1 MIVQKD
7 LPVLECNI
15 KNGKV
20 LVGSD
25 FHIPFQDKDAVDCFI
40 DKAIELQPEA
50 IVINGDLLDFYRL
63 SKFAKGEGRNPM
75 EEIIEAQTI
84 LKILRT
90 KCPNSKIF
98 YPIGNHEC
106 FEKETEVL
114 TKEFGWIK
122 IADII
127 NNNLENFHVIN
138 YNTKKDILEYD
149 KVLGKT
155 KSYTHSLLNI
165 ETANTKQVVTFNH
178 EVLINKTEKVLA
190 QDITIEDLNK
200 KIINNSI
207 LPNPT
212 GVGLTDD
219 EIKLI
224 TWVCADGCIVWE
236 KPRIQFKLS
245 KIEKIEELKN
255 LLDKMEIPFTFK
267 ECKKTGPNK
276 LQPYYIRIYGDYA
289 RKIVSYFDEYKK
301 KELPKNFRNINKEQF
316 EILLNTIIK
325 TDGYSKEQRIYFYS
339 NNKNNLD
346 IIQELA
352 VKNGYSC
359 RIEEQENNGFI
370 KRKPVYKAM
379 LTKNYQYVKFLNK
392 IEYIENYNDCVYC
405 LTTSNGTLVT
415 RHSGKVAI
423 TGNCRLE
430 KYIYDKAPEIA
441 SIVENF
447 YELLKCKDIEVQ
459 GCHKVIF
466 NNEFICKH
474 GSIVSQK
481 AGQTAIKEME
491 RSYTSGATGHTH
503 RLIKYITRKAE
514 KKFVWLETGCLCT
527 MKPEYMLE
535 PDWQQGFALV
545 EFKKGKL
552 YKADVFEIENGKVL

>member
-1 MIVQKD
+1 MIVQKE
-7 LPVLECNI
+7 LPILEYNI

-20 LVGSD
+20 LIGGD
-25 FHIPFQDKDAVDCFI
+25 FHVPFQDDKAVNCFI
-40 DKAIELQPEA
+40 KTASELQPEV

-63 SKFAKGEGRNPM
+63 SRFSKGEGRNPM
-75 EEIIEAQTI
+75 EEIIEAKAI
-84 LKILRT
+84 LEDLSLC
-90 KCPNSKIF
+90 CPNSKIY

-106 FEKETEVL
+106 FEKDTEVL

-122 IADII
+122 IADIV
-127 NNNLENFHVIN
+127 NDNLENIHVIN
-138 YNTKKDILEYD
+138 YNTKKDILECD
-149 KVLGKT
+149 KVLEKV
-155 KSYTHSLLNI
+155 KSYARSLLNI

-200 KIINNSI
+200 KIINNSV
-207 LPNPT
+207 LPNLA
-212 GVGLTDD
+212 GVNLTNN

-255 LLDKMEIPFTFK
+255 LLEEMEIPYTLK
-267 ECKKTGPNK
+267 ECKKTGLNK

-289 RKIVSYFDEYKK
+289 RKIVSYFNKYNK
-301 KELPKNFRNINKEQF
+301 KEFPIKFRNINKEQF
-316 EILLNTIIK
+316 EILLDTIIK
-325 TDGYSKEQRIYFYS
+325 TDGYSKDQRIYFYS

-359 RIEEQENNGFI
+359 RIEEQKNNGFI

-392 IEYIENYNDCVYC
+392 VEYIENYNDYVYC
-405 LTTSNGTLVT
+405 LTTGNGTLIT

-430 KYIYDKAPEIA
+430 KYIYDKAPEII
-441 SIVENF
+441 SIVDNF
-447 YELLKCKDIEVQ
+447 YELLKCKDIGVQ

-474 GSIVSQK
+474 GSVVSQK

-514 KKFVWLETGCLCT
+514 KKFVWLETGCLCS
-527 MKPEYMLE
+527 MKPEYILE
-535 PDWQQGFALV
+535 PDWQQGFAIV

-552 YKADVFEIENGKVL
+552 YKADVIEIEKGQIL

>member
-20 LVGSD
+20 LIGSD

-84 LKILRT
+84 LKVLRT

-98 YPIGNHEC
+98 YPIGNHE
-106 FEKETEVL
+106 
-114 TKEFGWIK
+114 
-122 IADII
+122 
-127 NNNLENFHVIN
+127 
-138 YNTKKDILEYD
+138 
-149 KVLGKT
+149 
-155 KSYTHSLLNI
+155 S
-165 ETANTKQVVTFNH
+165 
-178 EVLINKTEKVLA
+178 
-190 QDITIEDLNK
+190 
-200 KIINNSI
+200 
-207 LPNPT
+207 
-212 GVGLTDD
+212 
-219 EIKLI
+219 
-224 TWVCADGCIVWE
+224 
-236 KPRIQFKLS
+236 
-245 KIEKIEELKN
+245 
-255 LLDKMEIPFTFK
+255 
-267 ECKKTGPNK
+267 
-276 LQPYYIRIYGDYA
+276 
-289 RKIVSYFDEYKK
+289 
-301 KELPKNFRNINKEQF
+301 
-316 EILLNTIIK
+316 
-325 TDGYSKEQRIYFYS
+325 
-339 NNKNNLD
+339 
-346 IIQELA
+346 
-352 VKNGYSC
+352 
-359 RIEEQENNGFI
+359 
-370 KRKPVYKAM
+370 
-379 LTKNYQYVKFLNK
+379 
-392 IEYIENYNDCVYC
+392 
-405 LTTSNGTLVT
+405 
-415 RHSGKVAI
+415 
-423 TGNCRLE
+423 RLE
-430 KYIYDKAPEIA
+430 KYIYDKAPEII
-441 SIVENF
+441 SIVDNF

-545 EFKKGKL
+545 EFRKGKL